1 MRYGRIVLLQTVSEE
16 ESGSVPERT
25 DGQDAARPSTRG
37 ESMRNAAGALLESG
51 MYRFELRTL
60 FGMFPV
66 YLVNP
71 AFPVLFDEQVIAVI
85 TGYLKGAGSSGREQ
99 E

>member
-25 DGQDAARPSTRG
+25 DEQDAARPSTRG

-71 AFPVLFDEQVIAVI
+71 DFPVLFDEQVIAVI
-85 TGYLKGAGSSGREQ
+85 TGYL
-99 E
+99 